1 MKRILFILL
10 ILNTCFLS
18 LYAQK
23 HKKKTVKNEH
33 TEQQINQNK
42 ATKKEAIKL
51 VSSKKQAEKHLSD
64 RSEVAAK
71 HGKKQPVDKQHTA
84 LIPTKQQQTT
94 KSGALHKKGVVLAQ
108 KRQPKGK
115 KQQIK
120 YVTTEEIKGL
130 QQQNKQIQ
138 KEITENEHELKA
150 KQKDVDN
157 RLQKILTLDT
167 EIGHQQKTINN
178 ISTDIK
184 HLDGNIGI
192 LKGQLRSLETQLS
205 ERRSRFI
212 RSMRYMARNR
222 SIQDKIM
229 FIFSAKTLT
238 QMYRRLRFVREYAAY
253 QRAQGELL
261 KQKQAQVDNK
271 HNQLEQVRGHK
282 SNLLVK
288 GRNVHIQMENKKVEQ
303 QKVVASL
310 QNDQKVL
317 QSVISDRQKKQQ
329 AINAQIDRLIAI
341 EIRKARERA
350 MEEARAQAA
359 ARAAAAK
366 QRAEELARKR
376 EAARRA
382 AEENARRIAEAKA
395 CEAKAKAEAAAK
407 AAQLER
413 ERRAAQERAEQA
425 RREAEQARRAAE
437 AEASAKRARELKRAE
452 ERAAA
457 AKRAED
463 QARAKENMERE
474 RANQQAREAEA
485 NRVAAERKAV
495 ADRERADREQA
506 AANRANENNSLL
518 SSADRAITGSFAN
531 NKGRLPMPVSGPIVK
546 RFGTYNVAGLSHV
559 TLSSNGIAIK
569 ASPGA
574 PVRSVFK
581 GEVTSI
587 SHVGGSTLVMVRHG
601 AYISVYLNLGSVSV
615 SRGQQ
620 VGTGQTIGT
629 VDSGGIFQ
637 FQLHKETQKLN
648 PEQWLR

>member
-18 LYAQK
+18 SYAQK
-23 HKKKTVKNEH
+23 HRKKTAKKEN
-33 TEQQINQNK
+33 TEQQIKQNK
-42 ATKKEAIKL
+42 ATKKEPAKL
-51 VSSKKQAEKHLSD
+51 VSARKQADKHLD
-64 RSEVAAK
+64 NKQQVATK
-71 HGKKQPVDKQHTA
+71 HGKKQLVDKQQ
-84 LIPTKQQQTT
+84 PTQTPTRQQQKAKAGT
-94 KSGALHKKGVVLAQ
+94 AHKKGMALPQ
-108 KRQPKGK
+108 KRSQKGK

-130 QQQNKQIQ
+130 QQKNKQIQ

-150 KQKDVDN
+150 KQKDVDD

-167 EIGHQQKTINN
+167 EIGHQQKTINT

-192 LKGQLRSLETQLS
+192 LKGQLRSLETQLG

-212 RSMRYMARNR
+212 RSMRYMARHR

-271 HNQLEQVRGHK
+271 HNQLEHVRGHK

-288 GRNVHIQMENKKVEQ
+288 GRQVHIQMENKKVEQ

-395 CEAKAKAEAAAK
+395 KAEAAAK

-413 ERRAAQERAEQA
+413 ERRAAQERAEQT
-425 RREAEQARRAAE
+425 RREAEAARRAAE
-437 AEASAKRARELKRAE
+437 AEASAKKARELKRAE

-463 QARAKENMERE
+463 QARARENMERE

-485 NRVAAERKAV
+485 NRMAAERKAV
-495 ADRERADREQA
+495 ADRERAAREQA
-506 AANRANENNSLL
+506 AASKANDNSSLL
-518 SSADRAITGSFAN
+518 SSADRAMTGSFAN
-531 NKGRLPMPVSGPIVK
+531 NKGRLPRPVSGPIVK

-559 TLSSNGIAIK
+559 KLSSNGIAIK
-569 ASPGA
+569 ASPGT

-581 GEVTSI
+581 GEVTSV

-620 VGTGQTIGT
+620 VGTGQTLGT

>member
-18 LYAQK
+18 SYAQK
-23 HKKKTVKNEH
+23 HRKKTAKKEN
-33 TEQQINQNK
+33 TEQQIKQNK
-42 ATKKEAIKL
+42 ATKKEPTKL
-51 VSSKKQAEKHLSD
+51 VSARKQADKHLD
-64 RSEVAAK
+64 NKQQVATK
-71 HGKKQPVDKQHTA
+71 HGKKQLVDKQQ
-84 LIPTKQQQTT
+84 PTQTPTRQQQKAKAGT
-94 KSGALHKKGVVLAQ
+94 AHKKGMALPQ
-108 KRQPKGK
+108 KRSQKGK

-130 QQQNKQIQ
+130 QQKNKQIQ
-138 KEITENEHELKA
+138 KE
-150 KQKDVDN
+150 
-157 RLQKILTLDT
+157 
-167 EIGHQQKTINN
+167 
-178 ISTDIK
+178 

-192 LKGQLRSLETQLS
+192 LKGQLRSLETQLG

-212 RSMRYMARNR
+212 RSMRYMARHR

-271 HNQLEQVRGHK
+271 HNQLEHVRGHK

-288 GRNVHIQMENKKVEQ
+288 GRQVHIQMENKKVEQ

-395 CEAKAKAEAAAK
+395 REAKAKAEAAAK

-413 ERRAAQERAEQA
+413 ERRAAQERAEQT
-425 RREAEQARRAAE
+425 RREAEAARRAAE
-437 AEASAKRARELKRAE
+437 AEASAKKARELKRAE

-463 QARAKENMERE
+463 QARARENMERE

-485 NRVAAERKAV
+485 NRMAAERKAV
-495 ADRERADREQA
+495 ADRERAAREQA
-506 AANRANENNSLL
+506 AASKANDNSSLL
-518 SSADRAITGSFAN
+518 SSADRAMTGSFAN
-531 NKGRLPMPVSGPIVK
+531 NKGRLPRPVSGPIVK

-559 TLSSNGIAIK
+559 KLSSNGIAIK
-569 ASPGA
+569 ASPGT

-581 GEVTSI
+581 GEVTSV

-620 VGTGQTIGT
+620 VGTGQTLGT

>member
-1 MKRILFILL
+1 ME
-10 ILNTCFLS
+10 S
-18 LYAQK
+18 
-23 HKKKTVKNEH
+23 
-33 TEQQINQNK
+33 
-42 ATKKEAIKL
+42 
-51 VSSKKQAEKHLSD
+51 
-64 RSEVAAK
+64 
-71 HGKKQPVDKQHTA
+71 
-84 LIPTKQQQTT
+84 
-94 KSGALHKKGVVLAQ
+94 
-108 KRQPKGK
+108 
-115 KQQIK
+115 
-120 YVTTEEIKGL
+120 
-130 QQQNKQIQ
+130 
-138 KEITENEHELKA
+138 
-150 KQKDVDN
+150 
-157 RLQKILTLDT
+157 
-167 EIGHQQKTINN
+167 
-178 ISTDIK
+178 
-184 HLDGNIGI
+184 
-192 LKGQLRSLETQLS
+192 QLG

-212 RSMRYMARNR
+212 HSMRYMAHHR
-222 SIQDKIM
+222 SIQDKLM
-229 FIFSAKTLT
+229 FVFSAKTLT

-261 KQKQAQVDNK
+261 KQKQNQVDEK
-271 HNQLEQVRGHK
+271 HDQLARVRGHK

-288 GRNVHIQMENKKVEQ
+288 GRQIHSQMESKKVEQ
-303 QKVVASL
+303 QKVVESL
-310 QNDQKVL
+310 QKDQKVL

-395 CEAKAKAEAAAK
+395 REARAKAEAEAR

-413 ERRAAQERAEQA
+413 ERREAQARAEQA

-437 AEASAKRARELKRAE
+437 AEASARKARELRRAE
-452 ERAAA
+452 ERAEA

-463 QARAKENMERE
+463 QARARESAE
-474 RANQQAREAEA
+474 RARADQQAREAEA
-485 NRVAAERKAV
+485 NRMAAERKAA

-506 AANRANENNSLL
+506 AANRANENSALL
-518 SSADRAITGSFAN
+518 SSADRAMTGSFAN
-531 NKGRLPMPVSGPIVK
+531 NKGRLPMPVSGRIVK
-546 RFGTYNVAGLSHV
+546 RFGTYNVSGLSHV
-559 TLSSNGIAIK
+559 KLSSNGIAIK
-569 ASPGA
+569 ASAGS

-581 GEVTSI
+581 GEVTSV

-615 SRGQQ
+615 SKGQQ
-620 VGTGQTIGT
+620 VGTGQTLGT
-629 VDSGGIFQ
+629 VDSSGIFQ

>member
-18 LYAQK
+18 SYAQK
-23 HKKKTVKNEH
+23 HRKKTAKKEN
-33 TEQQINQNK
+33 TEQQIKQNK
-42 ATKKEAIKL
+42 ATKKEPAKL
-51 VSSKKQAEKHLSD
+51 VSARKQADKHLD
-64 RSEVAAK
+64 NKQQVATK
-71 HGKKQPVDKQHTA
+71 HGKKQLVDKQQ
-84 LIPTKQQQTT
+84 PTQTPTRQQQKAKAGT
-94 KSGALHKKGVVLAQ
+94 AHKKGMALPQ
-108 KRQPKGK
+108 KRSQKGK

-130 QQQNKQIQ
+130 QQKNKQIQ

-150 KQKDVDN
+150 KQKDVDD

-167 EIGHQQKTINN
+167 EIGHQQKTINT

-192 LKGQLRSLETQLS
+192 LKGQLRSLETQLG

-212 RSMRYMARNR
+212 RSMRYMARHR

-271 HNQLEQVRGHK
+271 HNQLEHVRGHK

-288 GRNVHIQMENKKVEQ
+288 GRQVHIQMENKKVEQ

-395 CEAKAKAEAAAK
+395 REAKAKAEAAAK

-413 ERRAAQERAEQA
+413 ERRAAQERAEQT
-425 RREAEQARRAAE
+425 RREAEAARRAAE
-437 AEASAKRARELKRAE
+437 AEASAKKAREL
-452 ERAAA
+452 
-457 AKRAED
+457 KRAED
-463 QARAKENMERE
+463 QARARENMERE

-485 NRVAAERKAV
+485 NRMAAERKAV
-495 ADRERADREQA
+495 ADRERAAREQA
-506 AANRANENNSLL
+506 AASKANDNSSLL
-518 SSADRAITGSFAN
+518 SSADRAMTGSFAN
-531 NKGRLPMPVSGPIVK
+531 NKGRLPRPVSGPIVK

-559 TLSSNGIAIK
+559 KLSSNGIAIK
-569 ASPGA
+569 ASPGT

-581 GEVTSI
+581 GEVTSV

-601 AYISVYLNLGSVSV
+601 TYISVYLNLGSVSV

-620 VGTGQTIGT
+620 VGTGQTLGT

>member
-1 MKRILFILL
+1 ME
-10 ILNTCFLS
+10 S
-18 LYAQK
+18 
-23 HKKKTVKNEH
+23 
-33 TEQQINQNK
+33 
-42 ATKKEAIKL
+42 
-51 VSSKKQAEKHLSD
+51 
-64 RSEVAAK
+64 
-71 HGKKQPVDKQHTA
+71 
-84 LIPTKQQQTT
+84 
-94 KSGALHKKGVVLAQ
+94 
-108 KRQPKGK
+108 
-115 KQQIK
+115 
-120 YVTTEEIKGL
+120 
-130 QQQNKQIQ
+130 
-138 KEITENEHELKA
+138 
-150 KQKDVDN
+150 
-157 RLQKILTLDT
+157 
-167 EIGHQQKTINN
+167 
-178 ISTDIK
+178 
-184 HLDGNIGI
+184 
-192 LKGQLRSLETQLS
+192 QLG

-212 RSMRYMARNR
+212 HSMRYMARHR
-222 SIQDKIM
+222 SIQDKLM
-229 FIFSAKTLT
+229 FVFSAKTLT

-261 KQKQAQVDNK
+261 KQKQNQVDEK
-271 HNQLEQVRGHK
+271 HDQLARVRGHK

-288 GRNVHIQMENKKVEQ
+288 GRQVHSQMESKKVEQ
-303 QKVVASL
+303 QKVVESL

-382 AEENARRIAEAKA
+382 AEENARRIAEA
-395 CEAKAKAEAAAK
+395 EAR

-413 ERRAAQERAEQA
+413 ERREAQARAEQA

-437 AEASAKRARELKRAE
+437 AEASARKARELRRAE
-452 ERAAA
+452 ERAEA

-463 QARAKENMERE
+463 QARARESAE
-474 RANQQAREAEA
+474 RARADQQAREAEA
-485 NRVAAERKAV
+485 NRMAAERKAA

-506 AANRANENNSLL
+506 AANRANENSALL
-518 SSADRAITGSFAN
+518 SSADRAMTGSFAN
-531 NKGRLPMPVSGPIVK
+531 NKGRLPMPVSGRIVK
-546 RFGTYNVAGLSHV
+546 RFGTYNVSGLSHV
-559 TLSSNGIAIK
+559 KLSSNGIAIK
-569 ASPGA
+569 ASAGS

-581 GEVTSI
+581 GEVTSV

-615 SRGQQ
+615 SKGQQ
-620 VGTGQTIGT
+620 VGTGQTLGT
-629 VDSGGIFQ
+629 VDSSGIFQ

>member
-18 LYAQK
+18 SYAQK
-23 HKKKTVKNEH
+23 HRKKTAKKEN
-33 TEQQINQNK
+33 TEQQIKQNK
-42 ATKKEAIKL
+42 ATKKEPAKL
-51 VSSKKQAEKHLSD
+51 VSARKQADKHLD
-64 RSEVAAK
+64 NKQQVATK
-71 HGKKQPVDKQHTA
+71 HGKKQLVDKQQ
-84 LIPTKQQQTT
+84 PTQTPTRQQQKAKAGTV
-94 KSGALHKKGVVLAQ
+94 HKKGMALPQ
-108 KRQPKGK
+108 KRSQKGK

-130 QQQNKQIQ
+130 QQKNKQIQ

-150 KQKDVDN
+150 KQKDVDD

-167 EIGHQQKTINN
+167 EIGHQQKTINT

-192 LKGQLRSLETQLS
+192 LKGQLRSLETQLG

-212 RSMRYMARNR
+212 RSMRYMARHR

-271 HNQLEQVRGHK
+271 HNQLEYVRGHK

-288 GRNVHIQMENKKVEQ
+288 GRQVHIQMENKKVEQ

-395 CEAKAKAEAAAK
+395 REAKAKAEAAAK

-425 RREAEQARRAAE
+425 RREAEAARRAAE
-437 AEASAKRARELKRAE
+437 AEASAKKARELKRAE
-452 ERAAA
+452 DRAAA

-463 QARAKENMERE
+463 QARARENMERE

-485 NRVAAERKAV
+485 NRMAAERKAV
-495 ADRERADREQA
+495 ADRERAAREQA
-506 AANRANENNSLL
+506 AASKANDNSSLL
-518 SSADRAITGSFAN
+518 SSADRAMTGSFAN
-531 NKGRLPMPVSGPIVK
+531 NKGRLPRPVSGPIVK

-559 TLSSNGIAIK
+559 KLSSNGIAIK
-569 ASPGA
+569 ASPGT

-581 GEVTSI
+581 GEVTSV

-620 VGTGQTIGT
+620 VGTGQTLGT

>member
-1 MKRILFILL
+1 ME
-10 ILNTCFLS
+10 S
-18 LYAQK
+18 
-23 HKKKTVKNEH
+23 
-33 TEQQINQNK
+33 
-42 ATKKEAIKL
+42 
-51 VSSKKQAEKHLSD
+51 
-64 RSEVAAK
+64 
-71 HGKKQPVDKQHTA
+71 
-84 LIPTKQQQTT
+84 
-94 KSGALHKKGVVLAQ
+94 
-108 KRQPKGK
+108 
-115 KQQIK
+115 
-120 YVTTEEIKGL
+120 
-130 QQQNKQIQ
+130 
-138 KEITENEHELKA
+138 
-150 KQKDVDN
+150 
-157 RLQKILTLDT
+157 
-167 EIGHQQKTINN
+167 
-178 ISTDIK
+178 
-184 HLDGNIGI
+184 
-192 LKGQLRSLETQLS
+192 QLG

-212 RSMRYMARNR
+212 HSMRYMARHR
-222 SIQDKIM
+222 SIQDKLM
-229 FIFSAKTLT
+229 FVFSAKTLT

-261 KQKQAQVDNK
+261 KQKQNQVDEK
-271 HNQLEQVRGHK
+271 HDQLARVRGHK

-288 GRNVHIQMENKKVEQ
+288 GRQVHSQMESKKVEQ
-303 QKVVASL
+303 QKVVESL

-395 CEAKAKAEAAAK
+395 REARAKAEAR

-413 ERRAAQERAEQA
+413 ERREAQARAEQA

-437 AEASAKRARELKRAE
+437 AEASARKARELRRAE
-452 ERAAA
+452 ERAEA

-463 QARAKENMERE
+463 QARARESAE
-474 RANQQAREAEA
+474 RARADQQAREAEA
-485 NRVAAERKAV
+485 NRMAAERKAA

-506 AANRANENNSLL
+506 AANRANENSALL
-518 SSADRAITGSFAN
+518 SSADRAMTGSFAN
-531 NKGRLPMPVSGPIVK
+531 NKGRLPMPVSGRIVK
-546 RFGTYNVAGLSHV
+546 RFGTYNVSGLSHV
-559 TLSSNGIAIK
+559 KLSSNGIAIK
-569 ASPGA
+569 ASAGS

-581 GEVTSI
+581 GEVTSV

-601 AYISVYLNLGSVSV
+601 AYISIYLNLGSVSV
-615 SRGQQ
+615 SKGQQ
-620 VGTGQTIGT
+620 VGTGQTLGT
-629 VDSGGIFQ
+629 VDSSGIFQ

>member
-18 LYAQK
+18 SYAQK
-23 HKKKTVKNEH
+23 HRKKTAKKEN
-33 TEQQINQNK
+33 TEQQIKQNK
-42 ATKKEAIKL
+42 ATKKEPAKL
-51 VSSKKQAEKHLSD
+51 VSARKQADKHLD
-64 RSEVAAK
+64 NKQQVATK
-71 HGKKQPVDKQHTA
+71 HGKKQLVDKQQPTQTA
-84 LIPTKQQQTT
+84 TRQQQKAKAGT
-94 KSGALHKKGVVLAQ
+94 AHKKGMALPQ
-108 KRQPKGK
+108 KRSQKGK

-130 QQQNKQIQ
+130 QQKNKQIQ

-150 KQKDVDN
+150 KQKDVDD

-167 EIGHQQKTINN
+167 EIGHQQKTINT

-192 LKGQLRSLETQLS
+192 LKGQLRSLETQLG

-212 RSMRYMARNR
+212 RSMRYMARHR

-271 HNQLEQVRGHK
+271 HNQLEHVRGHK

-288 GRNVHIQMENKKVEQ
+288 GRQVHIQMENKKVEQ

-395 CEAKAKAEAAAK
+395 REAKAKAEAAAK

-425 RREAEQARRAAE
+425 RREAEAARRAAE
-437 AEASAKRARELKRAE
+437 AEASAKKARELKRAE

-463 QARAKENMERE
+463 QARARENMERE

-485 NRVAAERKAV
+485 NRMAAERKAV
-495 ADRERADREQA
+495 ADRERAAREQA
-506 AANRANENNSLL
+506 AASKANDNSSLL
-518 SSADRAITGSFAN
+518 SSADRAMTGSFAN
-531 NKGRLPMPVSGPIVK
+531 NKGRLPRPVSGPIVK

-559 TLSSNGIAIK
+559 KLSSNGIAIK
-569 ASPGA
+569 ASPGT

-581 GEVTSI
+581 GEVTSV

-620 VGTGQTIGT
+620 VGTGQTLGT

>member
-1 MKRILFILL
+1 ME
-10 ILNTCFLS
+10 S
-18 LYAQK
+18 
-23 HKKKTVKNEH
+23 
-33 TEQQINQNK
+33 
-42 ATKKEAIKL
+42 
-51 VSSKKQAEKHLSD
+51 
-64 RSEVAAK
+64 
-71 HGKKQPVDKQHTA
+71 
-84 LIPTKQQQTT
+84 
-94 KSGALHKKGVVLAQ
+94 
-108 KRQPKGK
+108 
-115 KQQIK
+115 
-120 YVTTEEIKGL
+120 
-130 QQQNKQIQ
+130 
-138 KEITENEHELKA
+138 
-150 KQKDVDN
+150 
-157 RLQKILTLDT
+157 
-167 EIGHQQKTINN
+167 
-178 ISTDIK
+178 
-184 HLDGNIGI
+184 
-192 LKGQLRSLETQLS
+192 QLG

-212 RSMRYMARNR
+212 HSMRYMARHR
-222 SIQDKIM
+222 SIQDKLM

-261 KQKQAQVDNK
+261 KQKQNQVDER
-271 HNQLEQVRGHK
+271 HDQLARVRGHK

-288 GRNVHIQMENKKVEQ
+288 GRQVHSQMESKKVEQ
-303 QKVVASL
+303 QKVVESL

-341 EIRKARERA
+341 EIRK
-350 MEEARAQAA
+350 ARAQAA

-395 CEAKAKAEAAAK
+395 KAREARAKAEAEAR

-413 ERRAAQERAEQA
+413 ERREAQARAEQA

-437 AEASAKRARELKRAE
+437 AEASARKARELRRAE
-452 ERAAA
+452 ERAEA

-463 QARAKENMERE
+463 QARARESAE
-474 RANQQAREAEA
+474 RARADQQAREAEA
-485 NRVAAERKAV
+485 NRMAAERKAA

-506 AANRANENNSLL
+506 AANRANENSALL
-518 SSADRAITGSFAN
+518 SSADRAMTGSFAN
-531 NKGRLPMPVSGPIVK
+531 NKGQLPMPVSGRIVK
-546 RFGTYNVAGLSHV
+546 RFGTYNVSGLSHV
-559 TLSSNGIAIK
+559 KLSSNGIAIK
-569 ASPGA
+569 ASAGS

-581 GEVTSI
+581 GEVTSV

-615 SRGQQ
+615 SKGQQ
-620 VGTGQTIGT
+620 VGTGQTLGT
-629 VDSGGIFQ
+629 VDSSGIFQ

>member
-18 LYAQK
+18 SYAQK
-23 HKKKTVKNEH
+23 HRKKTAKKEN
-33 TEQQINQNK
+33 TEQQIKQNK
-42 ATKKEAIKL
+42 ATKKEPAKL
-51 VSSKKQAEKHLSD
+51 VSARKQADKHLD
-64 RSEVAAK
+64 NKQQVATK
-71 HGKKQPVDKQHTA
+71 HGKKQLVDKQQ
-84 LIPTKQQQTT
+84 PTQTPTRQQQKAKAGT
-94 KSGALHKKGVVLAQ
+94 AHKKGMALPQ
-108 KRQPKGK
+108 KRSQKGK

-130 QQQNKQIQ
+130 QQKNKQIQ

-150 KQKDVDN
+150 KQKDVDD

-167 EIGHQQKTINN
+167 EIGHQQKTINT

-192 LKGQLRSLETQLS
+192 LKGQLRSLETQLG

-212 RSMRYMARNR
+212 RSMRYMARHR

-271 HNQLEQVRGHK
+271 HNQLEHVRGHK

-288 GRNVHIQMENKKVEQ
+288 GRQVHIQMENKKVEQ

-395 CEAKAKAEAAAK
+395 KAEAAAK

-425 RREAEQARRAAE
+425 RREAEAARRAAE
-437 AEASAKRARELKRAE
+437 AEASAKKARELKRAE

-463 QARAKENMERE
+463 QARARENMERE

-485 NRVAAERKAV
+485 NRMAAERKAV
-495 ADRERADREQA
+495 ADRERAAREQA
-506 AANRANENNSLL
+506 AASKANDNSSLL
-518 SSADRAITGSFAN
+518 SSADRAMTGSFAN
-531 NKGRLPMPVSGPIVK
+531 NKGRLPRPVSGPIVK

-559 TLSSNGIAIK
+559 KLSSNGIAIK
-569 ASPGA
+569 ASPGT

-581 GEVTSI
+581 GEVTSV

-620 VGTGQTIGT
+620 VGTGQTLGT

>member
-1 MKRILFILL
+1 ME
-10 ILNTCFLS
+10 S
-18 LYAQK
+18 
-23 HKKKTVKNEH
+23 
-33 TEQQINQNK
+33 
-42 ATKKEAIKL
+42 
-51 VSSKKQAEKHLSD
+51 
-64 RSEVAAK
+64 
-71 HGKKQPVDKQHTA
+71 
-84 LIPTKQQQTT
+84 
-94 KSGALHKKGVVLAQ
+94 
-108 KRQPKGK
+108 
-115 KQQIK
+115 
-120 YVTTEEIKGL
+120 
-130 QQQNKQIQ
+130 
-138 KEITENEHELKA
+138 
-150 KQKDVDN
+150 
-157 RLQKILTLDT
+157 
-167 EIGHQQKTINN
+167 
-178 ISTDIK
+178 
-184 HLDGNIGI
+184 
-192 LKGQLRSLETQLS
+192 QLG

-212 RSMRYMARNR
+212 HSMRYMARHR
-222 SIQDKIM
+222 SIQDKLM
-229 FIFSAKTLT
+229 FVFSAKTLT

-261 KQKQAQVDNK
+261 KQKQNQVDEK
-271 HNQLEQVRGHK
+271 HDQLARVRGHK

-288 GRNVHIQMENKKVEQ
+288 GRQVHSQMESKKVEQ
-303 QKVVASL
+303 QKVVESL

-395 CEAKAKAEAAAK
+395 REARAKAEAR

-413 ERRAAQERAEQA
+413 ERREAQARAEQA

-437 AEASAKRARELKRAE
+437 AEASARKARELRRAE
-452 ERAAA
+452 ERAEA

-463 QARAKENMERE
+463 QARARESAE
-474 RANQQAREAEA
+474 RARADQQAREAEA
-485 NRVAAERKAV
+485 NRMAAERKAA

-506 AANRANENNSLL
+506 AANRANENSALL
-518 SSADRAITGSFAN
+518 SSADRAMTGSFAN
-531 NKGRLPMPVSGPIVK
+531 NKGRLPMPVSGRIVK
-546 RFGTYNVAGLSHV
+546 RFGTYNVSGLSHV
-559 TLSSNGIAIK
+559 KLSSNGIAIK
-569 ASPGA
+569 ASAGS

-581 GEVTSI
+581 GEVTSV

-615 SRGQQ
+615 SKGQQ
-620 VGTGQTIGT
+620 VGTGQTLGT
-629 VDSGGIFQ
+629 VDSSGIFQ